1 MIKAFILFTVAGL
14 LLTNVVCKDIINVF
28 AESGEILDD
37 DLVVNVAITNNNDV
51 EIAETEDDR

>member
-14 LLTNVVCKDIINVF
+14 LLTNVFCKDIINVF
-28 AESGEILDD
+28 AEPGEILDD
-37 DLVVNVAITNNNDV
+37 DLMVNVAITNNNDV